1 MSDARGRVVPAARKE
16 GLVVKELPDEVL
28 VYDLERHKA
37 HCLNQS
43 AAKIWKLCDG
53 RTTSLEITRK
63 LNDELG
69 LPVDEEVVWFAL
81 EQLGTARL
89 LQERIARPGINPG
102 ISRRQVIKR
111 LGLVAVA
118 VPLVTSLLAPTAQA
132 NLSCKSCFS
141 SADCTGQTGVCSPV
155 CNTSIGRCTAP

>member
-16 GLVVKELPDEVL
+16 GLVVKELANEVL
-28 VYDLERHKA
+28 VYDLDRHKA
-37 HCLNQS
+37 HCLNQP

-53 RTTSLEITRK
+53 QTTLPEITLK

-69 LPVDEEVVWFAL
+69 LAVGEEVVLFAL

-89 LQERIARPGINPG
+89 LQEPVVRPAVKTG
-102 ISRRQVIKR
+102 ISRRQAIQR
-111 LGLVAVA
+111 LGLAAVA

-132 NLSCKSCFS
+132 HTSCNTCIS
-141 SADCTGQTGVCSPV
+141 SLDCAGQTGVCAAKINCNVASGV
-155 CNTSIGRCTAP
+155 CF

>member
-43 AAKIWKLCDG
+43 AAKIWNLCDG

-63 LNDELG
+63 LNDDSG
-69 LPVDEEVVWFAL
+69 LPVDEEVVWLAL
-81 EQLGTARL
+81 EQLGTAQL
-89 LQERIARPGINPG
+89 LEERIVRPGVSPG

-132 NLSCKSCFS
+132 NTSCKSCFS
-141 SADCTGQTGVCSPV
+141 SADCTGQTGACSPI
-155 CNTSIGRCTAP
+155 CNTAIGRCTS